1 MYNMY
6 NIKNMY
12 NYIFVCIILFKFL
25 GVTPFNLD

>member
-12 NYIFVCIILFKFL
+12 NYIFVSIILFKFL